1 MAMGKDVL
9 TFLVPGLEKKNQL
22 VETAV
27 KKNSEGANGRRG
39 VLGGDGWI
47 IERWH
52 LASMNSEYAL

>member
-27 KKNSEGANGRRG
+27 KKKQRRG
-39 VLGGDGWI
+39 KRAKRSAWRRRLDNRKVAPCFD
-47 IERWH
+47 EQ
-52 LASMNSEYAL
+52 